1 MRLLARVILSI
12 VVFLTF
18 LLITHHSS
26 LITREV
32 YADGEFQTDYEVS
45 YKVDENGHTEVLQT
59 ITLENKTANY
69 YADKFELKI
78 GSIKV
83 ENVKAQDGIGSIEP
97 QVKFE
102 DNVSSISLKI
112 NERVIGLG
120 KKVTINLSYTSA
132 ELAAKSGQIW
142 EVSIP
147 RLAKSPDLNNYSAQ
161 ITVPRSFGPVA
172 FAVPEPK
179 THSETSKIQNFT
191 FDKDQLT
198 SSGISMSF
206 GQNQVFEF
214 TLNYFLENSNLTSK
228 TGEITLPPDNNYQK
242 IVLTKV
248 EPEPEN
254 IIVDEDGNFIAKYK
268 LGPKKQINITARGYV
283 EVFSKPFRNI
293 DTKLTKDEK
302 EKYLQPQ
309 RYWETDSAQIKEKAQ
324 ELKTPQEIYNFVV
337 DYLTYSDDRLNLA
350 KIDRLGALS
359 AMNNPNDAVCMEF
372 SDLFIAL
379 SRAAGIPAKEI
390 VGYAYTQNTRLRPLS
405 FASQGD
411 LLHAWPAYWDD
422 EFGWVQIDPTWGSTS
437 GGLDFFNKMDF
448 NHVTLIQ
455 RGLSSTFPYPAGS
468 FKNQEDEN
476 KKTVNITF
484 AGELPYKTSTP
495 ELSLLPP
502 QFAISGIPIKLEAQV
517 KNIGSTSLINQSLS
531 LESSA
536 FEIKSQNPISV
547 KILPPYSKIERT
559 YLLGSTK
566 LFEQKKDTLIL
577 SFAESQI
584 SKPIFVKPFFQ
595 FIVSL
600 TVIFSLI
607 ITIALTATS
616 FLIYKKF
623 LSKKRSKK

>member
-1 MRLLARVILSI
+1 MRLLARAVSYIILP
-12 VVFLTF
+12 FLIFTLI
-18 LLITHHSS
+18 LLS
-26 LITREV
+26 LPSNVR
-32 YADGEFQTDYEVS
+32 ADGEFQTDYDVS
-45 YKVDENGHTEVLQT
+45 YKVNENGQTEVLQS

-83 ENVKAQDGIGSIEP
+83 ENVKAEDGIGDIKP

-102 DNVSSISLKI
+102 NNVSTISLQI

-120 KKVTINLSYTSA
+120 KKVTINLSYTSK
-132 ELAAKSGQIW
+132 ELTAKSGQIW
-142 EVSIP
+142 EVSVP
-147 RLAKSPDLNNYSAQ
+147 RLAKSSDLNNYSAQ

-179 THSETSKIQNFT
+179 THSETSKIQTFT

-214 TLNYFLENSNLTSK
+214 TLNYFLENSNLTSA

-242 IVLTKV
+242 IVLKKV

-268 LGPKKQINITARGYV
+268 LGPKKQINITAKGYV

-293 DTKLTKDEK
+293 DTKLTEDEK

-309 RYWETDSAQIKEKAQ
+309 SYWETDSAQIKEKAQ

-337 DYLTYSDDRLNLA
+337 DYLKYSDDRLNLA

-372 SDLFIAL
+372 TDLFIAL

-390 VGYAYTQNTRLRPLS
+390 VGFAYTQNTRLRPLS

-422 EFGWVQIDPTWGSTS
+422 ETGWVQIDPTWGSTS

-448 NHVTLIQ
+448 NHVTLAQ
-455 RGLSSTFPYPAGS
+455 RGLSSTLPYPAGS
-468 FKNQEDEN
+468 FKKQADDN
-476 KKTVNITF
+476 KKTVDIIF
-484 AGELPYKTSTP
+484 ADQLPYKTLTP
-495 ELSLLPP
+495 ELSLSAP
-502 QFAISGIPIKLEAQV
+502 QFAVSGFPIKLEAQV
-517 KNIGSTSLINQSLS
+517 KNIGSTSLIDQTLT
-531 LESSA
+531 LESPA
-536 FEIKSQNPISV
+536 FEITSPNPIPV
-547 KILPPYSKIERT
+547 KILPPYSKLQKT
-559 YLLGSTK
+559 YLLKSPK
-566 LFEQKKDTLIL
+566 LLEEKSDTVIL
-577 SFAESQI
+577 SFDESQI
-584 SKPIFVKPFFQ
+584 SKAIIVKPFFQ
-595 FIVSL
+595 FFVSATAIL
-600 TVIFSLI
+600 SLI
-607 ITIALTATS
+607 ITIGLVVTS
-616 FLIYKKF
+616 FLIYRKF
-623 LSKKRSKK
+623 LARAERK

>member
-1 MRLLARVILSI
+1 MRLLARAVYCLFLSALI
-12 VVFLTF
+12 FVSFLALPTNA
-18 LLITHHSS
+18 S
-26 LITREV
+26 
-32 YADGEFQTDYEVS
+32 ADGEFQTDYDVS
-45 YKVDENGHTEVLQT
+45 YKVDENGQTEVVQT

-69 YADKFELKI
+69 YADRFELKI

-83 ENVKAQDGIGSIEP
+83 EGVKAQDGIGAIEP

-102 DNVSSISLKI
+102 ENISTIALKL

-120 KKVTINLSYTSA
+120 KKVTINLSYSSA
-132 ELAAKSGQIW
+132 ELATKSGQIW

-161 ITVPRSFGPVA
+161 MTVPASFGPVA

-179 THSETSKIQNFT
+179 TRSETAKTQTFT

-214 TLNYFLENSNLTSK
+214 TLNYFLENSNLTSA

-242 IVLTKV
+242 IVLSKI

-254 IIVDEDGNFIAKYK
+254 IVVDADGNFIAKYR
-268 LGPKKQINITARGYV
+268 LNPKKQINIEAKGYV

-293 DTKLTKDEK
+293 DTKLTEDEK
-302 EKYLQPQ
+302 ENYLQPQ
-309 RYWETDSAQIKEKAQ
+309 SYWETDSAEIKEKAQ
-324 ELKTPQEIYNFVV
+324 ELKTPRKIYDFVV
-337 DYLTYSDDRLNLA
+337 DYLKYSDERLNLA

-359 AMNNPNDAVCMEF
+359 AMNDPENAVCMEF

-390 VGYAYTQNTRLRPLS
+390 VGFAYTQNTRLRPLS
-405 FASQGD
+405 FAAQGD

-422 EFGWVQIDPTWGSTS
+422 DKGWIQIDPTWGSTS

-448 NHVTLIQ
+448 NHVTLAQ
-455 RGLSSTFPYPAGS
+455 RGLSSTLPYPAGS
-468 FKNQEDEN
+468 FKKQQDEN
-476 KKTVNITF
+476 KKTVDITF
-484 AGELPYKTSTP
+484 ADQLPYKTSTP
-495 ELSLLPP
+495 ELSLSAP

-517 KNIGSTSLINQSLS
+517 KNIGSTSFIDQTLT
-531 LESSA
+531 LESPG
-536 FEIKSQNPISV
+536 FEIKSPNPIPV
-547 KILPPYSKIERT
+547 KILPPYSKLQKT
-559 YLLGSTK
+559 YLLKSPK
-566 LFEQKKDTLIL
+566 LFEERIDTAIL
-577 SFAESQI
+577 GFAEAQI
-584 SKPIFVKPFFQ
+584 SKPIFVKPFFRF
-595 FIVSL
+595 FISSTAIL
-600 TVIFSLI
+600 SLI
-607 ITIALTATS
+607 ITIGLVATS

-623 LSKKRSKK
+623 LARTKRR

>member
-1 MRLLARVILSI
+1 MRLLAPAIFCFFLISLFFAI
-12 VVFLTF
+12 FFLT
-18 LLITHHSS
+18 LPPNIL
-26 LITREV
+26 
-32 YADGEFQTDYEVS
+32 ADGEFQTDYNVN
-45 YKVDENGHTEVLQT
+45 YKVDENGQTEVIQT

-69 YADKFELKI
+69 YADRFELKI

-83 ENVKAQDGIGSIEP
+83 EGVNAQDGIGAIEP

-102 DNVSSISLKI
+102 ENVSTIALKL

-120 KKVTINLSYTSA
+120 KKVTINLSYTSS

-147 RLAKSPDLNNYSAQ
+147 RLAKSPDLNNYSTQ
-161 ITVPRSFGPVA
+161 LSVPGTFGPVA

-179 THSETSKIQNFT
+179 TQSETAKVQTFT

-214 TLNYFLENSNLTSK
+214 TPNYFLENSNLTSA

-242 IVLTKV
+242 IVLSKI
-248 EPEPEN
+248 EPAPEN

-268 LGPKKQINITARGYV
+268 LAPKKQINITASGYV

-293 DTKLTKDEK
+293 DTKLTSEEK

-309 RYWETDSAQIKEKAQ
+309 SYWETDSALIKEKAQ
-324 ELKTPQEIYNFVV
+324 ELKTPREIYNFVV
-337 DYLTYSDDRLNLA
+337 DHLKYSDERLNLA
-350 KIDRLGALS
+350 KIDRLGVLAG
-359 AMNNPNDAVCMEF
+359 MNDPNIAVCMEF
-372 SDLFIAL
+372 TDLFIAI

-390 VGYAYTQNTRLRPLS
+390 VGFAYTQNTRLRPLS
-405 FASQGD
+405 FAAQGD

-422 EFGWVQIDPTWGSTS
+422 EIGWIQVDPTWGSTS

-448 NHVTLIQ
+448 NHVTLAQ
-455 RGLSSTFPYPAGS
+455 RGLSSTLPYPAGS
-468 FKNQEDEN
+468 FKKQADED
-476 KKTVNITF
+476 KKTVDITF
-484 AGELPYKTSTP
+484 ATELPYKTTTP
-495 ELSLLPP
+495 ELSLSAP
-502 QFAISGIPIKLEAQV
+502 QFAVSGIPLKLRAEV
-517 KNIGSTSLINQSLS
+517 KNIGSTSLIDQILT

-536 FEIKSQNPISV
+536 FEVKSQNPIPV
-547 KILPPYSKIERT
+547 KILPPYSKLQKTYVLNSPKLLEER
-559 YLLGSTK
+559 S
-566 LFEQKKDTLIL
+566 DNVIL

-584 SKPIFVKPFFQ
+584 SKPIFVKPFFLF
-595 FIVSL
+595 FISL
-600 TVIFSLI
+600 TAILSLI
-607 ITIALTATS
+607 ITISLVIIS

-623 LSKKRSKK
+623 LARSKR

>member
-1 MRLLARVILSI
+1 MRLLARAVSYIILP
-12 VVFLTF
+12 FLIFTLI
-18 LLITHHSS
+18 LLS
-26 LITREV
+26 LPSNVR
-32 YADGEFQTDYEVS
+32 ADGEFQTDYDVS
-45 YKVDENGHTEVLQT
+45 YKVNENGQTEVLQS

-83 ENVKAQDGIGSIEP
+83 ENVKAEDGIGDIKP

-102 DNVSSISLKI
+102 NNVSTISLQI

-120 KKVTINLSYTSA
+120 KKVTINLSYTSK
-132 ELAAKSGQIW
+132 ELTAKSGQIW
-142 EVSIP
+142 EVSVP
-147 RLAKSPDLNNYSAQ
+147 RLAKSSDLNNYSAQ

-179 THSETSKIQNFT
+179 THSETSKIQTFT

-214 TLNYFLENSNLTSK
+214 TLNYFLENSNLTSA

-242 IVLTKV
+242 IVLEKV

-268 LGPKKQINITARGYV
+268 LGPKKQINITAKGYV

-293 DTKLTKDEK
+293 DTKLTEDEK

-309 RYWETDSAQIKEKAQ
+309 SYWETDSAQIKEKAQ

-337 DYLTYSDDRLNLA
+337 DYLKYSDDRLNLA

-372 SDLFIAL
+372 TDLFIAL

-390 VGYAYTQNTRLRPLS
+390 VGFAYTQNTRLRPLS

-422 EFGWVQIDPTWGSTS
+422 ETGWVQIDPTWGSTS

-448 NHVTLIQ
+448 NHVTLAQ
-455 RGLSSTFPYPAGS
+455 RGLSSTLPYPAGS
-468 FKNQEDEN
+468 FKKQADDN
-476 KKTVNITF
+476 KKTVDIIF
-484 AGELPYKTSTP
+484 ADQLPYKTLTP
-495 ELSLLPP
+495 ELSLSAP
-502 QFAISGIPIKLEAQV
+502 QFAVSGFPIKLEAQV
-517 KNIGSTSLINQSLS
+517 KNIGSTSLIDQMLT
-531 LESSA
+531 LESPA
-536 FEIKSQNPISV
+536 FEIQSSNPIPV
-547 KILPPYSKIERT
+547 KILPPYSKLQQT
-559 YLLGSTK
+559 YLLKSPK
-566 LFEQKKDTLIL
+566 LFEERSNTVIL

-584 SKPIFVKPFFQ
+584 SKPIFVQPFFR
-595 FIVSL
+595 FIISR
-600 TVIFSLI
+600 TVILSLI
-607 ITIALTATS
+607 ITIGLVAAS
-616 FLIYKKF
+616 FSIYKKF
-623 LSKKRSKK
+623 LARTEKR

>member
-1 MRLLARVILSI
+1 MRLLARAFFCLFLS
-12 VVFLTF
+12 FLIF
-18 LLITHHSS
+18 VLLLLTLPTTAS
-26 LITREV
+26 
-32 YADGEFQTDYEVS
+32 ADGEFQTDYDVN
-45 YKVDENGHTEVLQT
+45 YKVDEKGHTEIIQT

-69 YADKFELKI
+69 YADRFELKI

-83 ENVKAQDGIGSIEP
+83 EGVKAQDGTGAIEP

-102 DNVSSISLKI
+102 ENVSTIALKL

-132 ELAAKSGQIW
+132 ELATKSGQIW

-161 ITVPRSFGPVA
+161 LNVPRTFGPIA

-179 THSETSKIQNFT
+179 TQSETAKVQTFT

-214 TLNYFLENSNLTSK
+214 TLNYFLENSNLTSA

-242 IVLTKV
+242 IVLSKI
-248 EPEPEN
+248 EPAPEN
-254 IIVDEDGNFIAKYK
+254 IIVDEDGNFIAKYR
-268 LGPKKQINITARGYV
+268 LAPKKQINITASGYV

-293 DTKLTKDEK
+293 DTKLTSEEK

-309 RYWETDSAQIKEKAQ
+309 SYWETDSALIKEKAQ
-324 ELKTPQEIYNFVV
+324 ELKTPREIYNFVV
-337 DYLTYSDDRLNLA
+337 DYLKYSDERLNLA
-350 KIDRLGALS
+350 KIDRLGAL
-359 AMNNPNDAVCMEF
+359 AVMNEPKNAVCMEF
-372 SDLFIAL
+372 TDLFIAL

-405 FASQGD
+405 FAAQGD

-422 EFGWVQIDPTWGSTS
+422 ELGWVPVDPTWGSTS

-448 NHVTLIQ
+448 NHVTLAQ
-455 RGLSSTFPYPAGS
+455 RGLSSTLPYPAGS
-468 FKNQEDEN
+468 FKKQADEN
-476 KKTVNITF
+476 KKTVDITF
-484 AGELPYKTSTP
+484 AKELPYKTSTP
-495 ELSLLPP
+495 ELSLSAP
-502 QFAISGIPIKLEAQV
+502 QFAVSGIPLKLEAEV
-517 KNIGSTSLINQSLS
+517 KNIGSTSLIDQTLTLAST
-531 LESSA
+531 A
-536 FEIKSQNPISV
+536 FEITSPNPIPV
-547 KILPPYSKIERT
+547 KILPPYSKLQKT
-559 YLLGSTK
+559 YLLKSPK
-566 LFEQKKDTLIL
+566 LFEEKTDTAIL

-584 SKPIFVKPFFQ
+584 SKAIIVKPFFQ
-595 FIVSL
+595 FFVSATAIL
-600 TVIFSLI
+600 SLI
-607 ITIALTATS
+607 ITIGLVVTS

-623 LSKKRSKK
+623 LV